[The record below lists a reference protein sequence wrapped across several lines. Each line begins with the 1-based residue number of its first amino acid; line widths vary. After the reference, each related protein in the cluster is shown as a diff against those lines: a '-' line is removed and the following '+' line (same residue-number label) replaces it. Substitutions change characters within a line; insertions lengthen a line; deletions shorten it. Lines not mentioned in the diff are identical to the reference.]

1 MRLAFRTTILAHS
14 LCLFVVS
21 PATMVAAQPAPSPS
35 GAVAAAEPTVPAE
48 QAPAT
53 SGQGVMPS
61 TGGSASESTATPA
74 APPTTPEPPT
84 SAAPEVPPPVALPS
98 SSPAPDAAATKPAE
112 EKKWLPS
119 FYGFVELD
127 VIGDSTQSFNDLAGN
142 ALIAR
147 RGTYAADHGR
157 LTFGARNSR
166 LGFKL
171 AAPDYG
177 EIHASA
183 VLEMDFLGNQPSGTA
198 ESTVFTSPL
207 VRMRH
212 MALKLENPYVDVL
225 LGQSWQLFGWQ
236 PYFHPNTV
244 EIQGVP
250 GQVYSRSPQVRLSHR
265 FKGDAVDFELAAAA
279 SRPPQRNSLTP
290 DGQAG
295 ARLYVNGLKGARTA
309 GSTSTAIDS
318 AGVGI
323 SGVMRNV
330 DVPEFSASPK
340 ADLSKL
346 GWGVSVDLLMPILP
360 ATPEDRGNA
369 LTLSSSF
376 IRGEGISDLF
386 TGLNGGFTAFPT
398 PAQPAMAATT
408 KPYPADIDN
417 GLVMFDK
424 SGNLHT
430 IGWQSFMVGLQYYL
444 PPSGKVWLSAN
455 YSRMKSHNAAGLGTA
470 ASIFG
475 KSQWADVNLFW
486 DAIPQVRFGLEG
498 AWFEQTYADAQKAHN
513 YRVQF
518 SSFFLF

>member
-1 MRLAFRTTILAHS
+1 M
-14 LCLFVVS
+14 
-21 PATMVAAQPAPSPS
+21 P
-35 GAVAAAEPTVPAE
+35 AAAPPAAVPTPNA
-48 QAPAT
+48 A
-53 SGQGVMPS
+53 
-61 TGGSASESTATPA
+61 PA
-74 APPTTPEPPT
+74 APA
-84 SAAPEVPPPVALPS
+84 AAPNIPPAPI
-98 SSPAPDAAATKPAE
+98 PAPDATASKPAE
-112 EKKWLPS
+112 EKSWLPT

-147 RGTYAADHGR
+147 PGSYAADHGR

-171 AAPDYG
+171 AAPAYG

-198 ESTVFTSPL
+198 ESAVFTSPL

-244 EIQGVP
+244 DIQGVP

-279 SRPPQRNSLTP
+279 SRPPQRDSLTP

-295 ARLYVNGLKGARTA
+295 ARLYVNGWKGARTA
-309 GSTSTAIDS
+309 GSTSTSVDS
-318 AGVGI
+318 AAVGV
-323 SGVMRNV
+323 SGVMRRV
-330 DVPEFSASPK
+330 DVPEFSATPK

-346 GWGVSVDLLMPILP
+346 GWGVSFDLLMPIVP
-360 ATPEDRGNA
+360 ATAEDRGNA

-398 PAQPAMAATT
+398 PAQPAMATAT

-417 GLVMFDK
+417 GIVMFDK
-424 SGNLHT
+424 NGNLHT

-455 YSRMKSHNAAGLGTA
+455 YSRMKSHNAASLGTA
-470 ASIFG
+470 ASVFD

-498 AWFEQTYADAQKAHN
+498 AWFEQTYADAKKAHD

-518 SSFFLF
+518 SSFYLF